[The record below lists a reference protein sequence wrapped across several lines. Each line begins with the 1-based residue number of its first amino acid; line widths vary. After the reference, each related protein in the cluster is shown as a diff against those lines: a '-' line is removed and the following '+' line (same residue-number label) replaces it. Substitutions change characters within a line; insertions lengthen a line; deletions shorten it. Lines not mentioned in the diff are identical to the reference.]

1 LRRAVSKSRRLA
13 MCPPQRVLAAFVEQ
27 TGLAQVTA
35 GIACAIPGASL
46 LLSSE
51 SAEGQMLRVL
61 EEHGPVMDGEVFAE
75 KCIAEGMNA
84 TTFYIYRLIS
94 PVICALGRNVFCR
107 VGSEVLPGTIE
118 AIVARRRS
126 SPLVSDHGWT
136 ADGKLWFGTELL
148 RVVITTGSI
157 RIASF
162 VGGLVQGQ
170 WKVLLP
176 DGTEFETV
184 MCRDAFIWS
193 FRKQLALLGAEPGD
207 LAVFEFNLKARTV
220 LVRVGGPDLFEAIQ
234 DPESS
239 SVELESE
246 EALGSIQPDT

>member
-1 LRRAVSKSRRLA
+1 
-13 MCPPQRVLAAFVEQ
+13 
-27 TGLAQVTA
+27 
-35 GIACAIPGASL
+35 
-46 LLSSE
+46 
-51 SAEGQMLRVL
+51 
-61 EEHGPVMDGEVFAE
+61 
-75 KCIAEGMNA
+75 
-84 TTFYIYRLIS
+84 
-94 PVICALGRNVFCR
+94 
-107 VGSEVLPGTIE
+107 
-118 AIVARRRS
+118 
-126 SPLVSDHGWT
+126 VSDHGWT